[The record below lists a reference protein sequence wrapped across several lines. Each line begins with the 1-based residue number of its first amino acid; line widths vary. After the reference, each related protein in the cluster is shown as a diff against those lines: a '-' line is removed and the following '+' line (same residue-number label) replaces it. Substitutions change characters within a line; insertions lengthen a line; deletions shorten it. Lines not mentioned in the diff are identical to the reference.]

1 MAPIMPGLTVTVSGC
16 PAGNDSTSPA
26 TRNQKTLTTGQRSA
40 PSYLDNGLV
49 DVATRT
55 IAAVVVR
62 PSTKSVD
69 A

>member
-16 PAGNDSTSPA
+16 PAENDSTSPA
-26 TRNQKTLTTGQRSA
+26 THNQKTLTTGQRSA
-40 PSYLDNGLV
+40 LSDLDNGLV

-55 IAAVVVR
+55 IAAEVVR
-62 PSTKSVD
+62 PTTKPVD